1 MDQFYLNNAALY
13 QTLVKGLKQKG
24 ILQQVEVATESTSPD
39 MVVTARIR
47 PLLSEEK
54 AGNYPCAVFPRPA
67 KSGVVDIHDLYSP
80 PRGRPVLKV
89 YRTQSICRISQA
101 NHRCF

>member
-1 MDQFYLNNAALY
+1 MDKFYLDNAALY
-13 QTLVKGLKQKG
+13 QTLVKALKHKDTF
-24 ILQQVEVATESTSPD
+24 QQVEVATETTSPD

-47 PLLSEEK
+47 PLLSEER

-67 KSGVVDIHDLYSP
+67 KSGVVDIHDLYNR

-89 YRTQSICRISQA
+89 CHTRSICRISHA
-101 NHRCF
+101 NRRCL